1 MLLKAETM
9 THFVNLNATWDTVL
23 LLDSL
28 KMGAVNKAAA
38 AVSYPG
44 GKGNN
49 AARTVALL
57 GGKPRLYA
65 FCGQA
70 DKARAAEFYKKAKV
84 EATLHAVEGRNRPC
98 VITLDAAKDQETV
111 VNSPSQIRI
120 RPADLAALRKALL
133 KQVKPGDL
141 VAFSGSLPEGLR
153 PETYRDMIRE
163 VQAKGGIALL
173 DGYGPA
179 LKFGVEAAPLIVKPN
194 VDELGAS
201 FGWKVRTREDILAA
215 ADKLLRKGVR
225 AVVVTLGA
233 RGAIVKTAREALYV
247 APLSQPR
254 GWHSPVGCG
263 DAFFG
268 ALCWGLDKNLDYRDC
283 LRWATAS
290 AWANLHMPGAIFFD
304 PKLVKA
310 QLPLVRISKLGA

>member
-1 MLLKAETM
+1 M
-9 THFVNLNATWDTVL
+9 THFINLNATWDTVL
-23 LLDSL
+23 LMNTLR
-28 KMGAVNKAAA
+28 MGEVNRAAA

-57 GGKPRLYA
+57 GGKPMLHA
-65 FCGQA
+65 FCGEA
-70 DKARAAEFYKKAKV
+70 DKARAADFYRKAKV
-84 EATLHAVEGRNRPC
+84 DARLHAVGGRNRPC
-98 VITLDAAKDQETV
+98 VILLDGDKDQETV
-111 VNSPSQIRI
+111 VNTPSQIKI
-120 RPADLAALRKALL
+120 RPKDLAALRRNLMKN
-133 KQVKPGDL
+133 VKVGDI
-141 VAFSGSLPEGLR
+141 VAFSGSLPEGLK

-163 VQAKGGIALL
+163 IQAKGGIALL

-194 VDELGAS
+194 ADELGSS
-201 FGWKVRTREDILAA
+201 FGWRVKTRSDILNA
-215 ADKLLRKGVR
+215 ADRILRKGVR

-233 RGAIVKTAREALYV
+233 RGAIVKTNREALYV
-247 APLSQPR
+247 APLPQPR
-254 GWHSPVGCG
+254 GWHSPVGSG

-268 ALCWGLDKNLDYRDC
+268 ALAWGLDKNLDYRDC
-283 LRWATAS
+283 LRWATAA

-310 QLPLVRISKLGA
+310 QVAHVKISKLAA